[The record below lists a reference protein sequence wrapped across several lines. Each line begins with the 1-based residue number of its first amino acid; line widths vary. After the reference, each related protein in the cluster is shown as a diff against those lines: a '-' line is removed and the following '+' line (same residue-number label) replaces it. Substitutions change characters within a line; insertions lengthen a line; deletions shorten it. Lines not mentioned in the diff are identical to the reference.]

1 MARLWSGG
9 LRRGEGRRFGRVV
22 ALVAA
27 VGMAVAIAGCGG
39 SSGGGS
45 GGGSNGATSL
55 PGSTI
60 AIVKNLAWVPNGIN
74 GSGNGVIDIINLNA
88 DPNTTNPLK
97 KTITLTQPGYPTAT
111 SYDGLLNKVVIV
123 TNNGYVYLFN
133 ASTFKMAKGS
143 PVQYPSGSQGGYYG
157 SIGLSSGKLYGA
169 PNRDFAILSM
179 CDTGTC
185 SSGNSATGF
194 ALFDLKA
201 NAFQGNAPAN
211 YPEFTSTEY
220 QTALTVDASDDDAAG
235 QIGIFEGVQGNACVL
250 SDSNLPGDNDSAVID
265 PTTHIVVV
273 SNEDGTATVLNLN
286 GGTFSS
292 GGPPCT
298 FTEAGTTPNS
308 TVVSGLGSSSYLE
321 GGAINTTTHQA
332 LLTGDGTADMAL
344 LSLPSAPV
352 TQLTAS
358 DVSAQTTTMPDD
370 PAANS
375 WGPLAGPYLE
385 AINPKTNKAY
395 VVSYDGFLAQI
406 DLAQFASDPASISA
420 ALPTTSNCGSSY
432 GITGTTAACSNT
444 GNAVVFFP
452 LPAP

>member
-1 MARLWSGG
+1 MACLCSRD
-9 LRRGEGRRFGRVV
+9 LRRGEGRSFGRAV

-27 VGMAVAIAGCGG
+27 IGMAVAIAGCGG
-39 SSGGGS
+39 SSGGGN
-45 GGGSNGATSL
+45 GGGPKGATSL

-60 AIVKNLAWVPNGIN
+60 AIVKNLAWVPNGTN

-97 KTITLTQPGYPTAT
+97 KQITLTQPGYPTAT

-123 TNNGYVYLFN
+123 TDSGYVYLFN

-143 PVQYPSGSQGGYYG
+143 PVQYPSGSQAGYYG
-157 SIGLSSGKLYGA
+157 SIGLSSGKLYGKS
-169 PNRDFAILSM
+169 NRDFAILSM

-201 NAFQGNAPAN
+201 NAFQGSAPAN

-220 QTALTVDASDDDAAG
+220 STALTVDASDDDAIG
-235 QIGIFEGVQGNACVL
+235 QIGIFDGVQGNACVL

-265 PTTHIVVV
+265 PTTHNVVV
-273 SNEDGTATVLNLN
+273 SIEDGTATVLILN
-286 GGTFSS
+286 GGAYSTS
-292 GGPPCT
+292 GTPCT

-308 TVVSGLGSSSYLE
+308 TVVSGLATGLE
-321 GGAINTTTHQA
+321 GGAVNTTTHQA

-352 TQLTAS
+352 TQLTGS
-358 DVSAQTTTMPDD
+358 MVSAQTTTMPND

-406 DLAQFASDPASISA
+406 DLAQFASDPTTISA

-432 GITGTTAACSNT
+432 GVTGTTAACSNA
-444 GNAVVFFP
+444 GNAVVFYP
-452 LPAP
+452 LQ